1 MNYVSMNTCSL
12 VAVVSII
19 GLQGKSGTIPNGA
32 ETLRNVLIVSNS
44 KSVSKITLY
53 IRGKRH

>member
-19 GLQGKSGTIPNGA
+19 GLQARVEQFQMEQKPS
-32 ETLRNVLIVSNS
+32 EMFL
-44 KSVSKITLY
+44 
-53 IRGKRH
+53 